1 MRRRTAFLAAVVL
14 AAAFLYPASAS
25 ASVRGDAWRAK
36 AAEAFAAA
44 RYADSGSE
52 TPHFYAAQAG
62 AGARLNSW
70 THAYTASYL
79 SKLYTLDNPDGGYG
93 LKFEYDAFSD
103 GTVNGPDT
111 TYLVTITD
119 HVGRV
124 LLDGF
129 RAGVVPRAK
138 VQTLVNLVVNFPRI
152 PGIGRGAC
160 LAYSSNA
167 NDVQAGLCVHNVNAG
182 AALFL
187 HEAAAAGFGATGMHA
202 LIVDITLHEIEA
214 ARHAGYG
221 EPVTW
226 PYVADGVDQ
235 DVDHNSYSAESVYRL
250 AYWLG
255 REAVYQVMDRAWS
268 GDPGAP
274 VAHMRL
280 VSMPGG
286 IGSTSGTTTL
296 WCVMG
301 DDWMAE
307 ADAWIAGPRSPR
319 QLAQAALAAA
329 KAAKACA

>member
-1 MRRRTAFLAAVVL
+1 MKRRIALLAAAVL
-14 AAAFLYPASAS
+14 TAAFLYPPSAA

-36 AAEAFAAA
+36 SATAFADA
-44 RYADSGSE
+44 RYSESGSE
-52 TPHFYAAQAG
+52 TPHFYAAMAG
-62 AGARLNSW
+62 TAARLNTWS
-70 THAYTASYL
+70 HAYTTSYL
-79 SKLYTLDNPDGGYG
+79 TKLYTLDNPDGGYG
-93 LKFEYDAFSD
+93 LGYAYDAFGD
-103 GTVNGPDT
+103 GTTNPPDA

-124 LLDGF
+124 LLDGYK
-129 RAGVVPRAK
+129 AGVVPRPK

-152 PGIGRGAC
+152 PGIDRGAC
-160 LAYSSNA
+160 LAYSSNP

-187 HEAAAAGFGATGMHA
+187 HEAASAGFGATGMHKT
-202 LIVDITLHEIEA
+202 ITDITLHEVNA
-214 ARHAGYG
+214 ARLGDYG
-221 EPVTW
+221 DPVW
-226 PYVADGVDQ
+226 WAYQDDGPNQ
-235 DVDHNSYSAESVYRL
+235 DVDHNSYSAEAVYRL

-255 REAVYQVMDRAWS
+255 RETVYQILARDYP

-307 ADAWIAGPRSPR
+307 ADAWIAGPRTPR
-319 QLAQAALAAA
+319 QLAQAALLAARA
-329 KAAKACA
+329 HKAC